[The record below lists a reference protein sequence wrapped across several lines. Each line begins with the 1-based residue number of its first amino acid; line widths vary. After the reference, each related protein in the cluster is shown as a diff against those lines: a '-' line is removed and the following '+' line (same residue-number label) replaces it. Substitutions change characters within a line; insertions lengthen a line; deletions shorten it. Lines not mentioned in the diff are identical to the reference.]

1 MEERDVGFHG
11 LVCKFFFPTVSHSVF
26 PSKGQKKMLVEF
38 GVDQDQDRLI
48 CSFFMLGAP
57 GDSSCKRLGNLTLST
72 IPGQAQENLQ
82 KASQEEKA
90 QFEAALKAGMGG
102 DGLKHLEKGNVFQIL
117 HVSQIKMIRVL
128 KNWIFLLLR

>member
-1 MEERDVGFHG
+1 
-11 LVCKFFFPTVSHSVF
+11 
-26 PSKGQKKMLVEF
+26 MLVEF

-48 CSFFMLGAP
+48 CPFFILGAP

-82 KASQEEKA
+82 KASEEEKA

-102 DGLKHLEKGNVFQIL
+102 DGLKHLEKGNVFQTL

>member
-1 MEERDVGFHG
+1 MTVGFSCDPQILQGRKGHFDTLNG
-11 LVCKFFFPTVSHSVF
+11 REGCGFPWPVFQVFFPTVSHSVF

-48 CSFFMLGAP
+48 CPFFILGAP

-82 KASQEEKA
+82 KASEEEKA
-90 QFEAALKAGMGG
+90 QC
-102 DGLKHLEKGNVFQIL
+102 
-117 HVSQIKMIRVL
+117 
-128 KNWIFLLLR
+128 

>member
-1 MEERDVGFHG
+1 
-11 LVCKFFFPTVSHSVF
+11 
-26 PSKGQKKMLVEF
+26 MLVEF

-48 CSFFMLGAP
+48 CPFFILGAP

-82 KASQEEKA
+82 KASEEEKA

-102 DGLKHLEKGNVFQIL
+102 DGLEKGNVFQTL
-117 HVSQIKMIRVL
+117 HVSQIKLIRVL
-128 KNWIFLLLR
+128 